1 MKKVSLILSA
11 LTIGFASFAAPKNTN
26 VSTSKSSIV
35 WLAKKVTGEHTGNVA
50 ISKGNLIVDGSKL
63 VGGNFQIDLKKIV
76 CLDITD
82 PEYNKK
88 FIGHITSG
96 DFFEVEKF
104 PTANF
109 VITKVVGNQISG
121 NLTIK
126 GISKAISFP
135 ATIAIKDGKVSAKA
149 SITID
154 RTDFGIKY
162 NSKKFFDTI
171 GDKAIYDDFNL
182 TVSLITE

>member
-1 MKKVSLILSA
+1 MKKVSILLSA
-11 LTIGFASFAAPKNTN
+11 LAIGFTTFAAPKNAA

-50 ISKGNLIVDGSKL
+50 LSKGTLVVDGNKL

-76 CLDITD
+76 CTDITD

-96 DFFEVEKF
+96 DFFEIEKF
-104 PTANF
+104 PVANF
-109 VITKVVGNQISG
+109 VITKVAGNQISG
-121 NLTIK
+121 NITIK
-126 GISKAISFP
+126 GITKAISFP
-135 ATIAIKDGKVSAKA
+135 AEITVKNGKVTAKA
-149 SITID
+149 NITID

-162 NSKKFFDTI
+162 NSKKFFDAI

-182 TVSLITE
+182 NVSLISE